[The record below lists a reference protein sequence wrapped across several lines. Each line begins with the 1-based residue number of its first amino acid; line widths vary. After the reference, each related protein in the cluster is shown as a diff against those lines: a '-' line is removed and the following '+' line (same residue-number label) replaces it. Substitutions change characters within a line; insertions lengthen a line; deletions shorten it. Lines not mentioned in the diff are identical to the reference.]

1 MLYPNFVT
9 WADWFADMVLEDV
22 TEMYVDIAKTGSALL
37 FATDKVFSDPAEGNV
52 KLPKI
57 LLNGNNICMVLM
69 TSTLQATLLTKMQMV
84 PGGDGQTVLEDE

>member
-1 MLYPNFVT
+1 
-9 WADWFADMVLEDV
+9 
-22 TEMYVDIAKTGSALL
+22 
-37 FATDKVFSDPAEGNV
+37 VFSDPAEGNV

-57 LLNGNNICMVLM
+57 LLNGNNICMVLV

>member
-1 MLYPNFVT
+1 
-9 WADWFADMVLEDV
+9 
-22 TEMYVDIAKTGSALL
+22 
-37 FATDKVFSDPAEGNV
+37 V

-69 TSTLQATLLTKMQMV
+69 TSTLQTALLTKMQMV